1 MRRLITSIAV
11 FKCGNILCSKIKSW
25 SLLCCK
31 GSLQLLLRHLMA
43 WSTSEADNVGGI
55 ILFVSSLIRPVPC
68 FTSCQKNPGHVS
80 SENLKHDKT
89 QGRPLIYLR
98 GIWVQKLKAWTTAT
112 VNNFTGRIST
122 ELTSVAHGILEKSL
136 GLLVK
141 GGWQTQ
147 NKRPLAQRHCWRRA
161 GRKLKT
167 LWQI

>member
-11 FKCGNILCSKIKSW
+11 FKCGNILCSTMKSW

-68 FTSCQKNPGHVS
+68 FTSCQKKPGHVS
-80 SENLKHDKT
+80 SENLKQNMA
-89 QGRPLIYLR
+89 QGRPLIYLS

-112 VNNFTGRIST
+112 LNNFTGRIST

-136 GLLVK
+136 RLHCSWKLDGK
-141 GGWQTQ
+141 P
-147 NKRPLAQRHCWRRA
+147 KKPLTHNPAVEEEQE
-161 GRKLKT
+161 GN
-167 LWQI
+167 

>member
-43 WSTSEADNVGGI
+43 WRTSEADNVGGI
-55 ILFVSSLIRPVPC
+55 ILFLSSLIRPVPC

-147 NKRPLAQRHCWRRA
+147 NKRPLAQRRCWRRA

>member
-43 WSTSEADNVGGI
+43 WRTSEADNVGGI

-147 NKRPLAQRHCWRRA
+147 NKRPLAQRRCWRRA

>member
-43 WSTSEADNVGGI
+43 WRTSEADNVGGI

-112 VNNFTGRIST
+112 VNNFTGRIAT

-147 NKRPLAQRHCWRRA
+147 NKRPLAQRRCWRRE

>member
-11 FKCGNILCSKIKSW
+11 FKCGNILCSIMKSW

-141 GGWQTQ
+141 AGWQTQ
-147 NKRPLAQRHCWRRA
+147 NKRPLAQRRCWRRA